1 MKKTLGQIHIYSGNG
16 KGKTTTGLGLTM
28 RAIGADLKVA
38 LVFFDKGGD
47 FYAERKVLTQLQKL
61 YPKNFSWQAFGEV
74 RMEKGKGF
82 RFQNIPAD
90 LAQAQLGV
98 KQVIKLL
105 KQKFDLLIL
114 DEINTTV
121 KTGLLKIS
129 DLQSIIDNKPVNTEL
144 VMTGRYCPPE
154 IIKQADLVTEMQDI
168 KHYAM
173 NGVTVRP
180 GIDY

>member
-1 MKKTLGQIHIYSGNG
+1 MKKSFGQIHIYTGNG
-16 KGKTTTGLGLTM
+16 KGKTSTGLGLVM
-28 RAIGADLKVA
+28 RALGAGLKVA

-47 FYAERKVLTQLQKL
+47 FYAERKVLAQLKKL
-61 YPKNFSWQAFGEV
+61 YPKNFSWQAFGNV

-82 RFQNIPAD
+82 RFANIPDD
-90 LAQAQLGV
+90 LVKAQEALEQS
-98 KQVIKLL
+98 IKLFT
-105 KQKFDLLIL
+105 QNFDLIIL

-121 KTGLLKIS
+121 KTGLLKLA
-129 DLQSIIDNKPVNTEL
+129 DLQSIIDNKPTYTEL

-154 IIKQADLVTEMQDI
+154 IVKQADLVTEMQDI